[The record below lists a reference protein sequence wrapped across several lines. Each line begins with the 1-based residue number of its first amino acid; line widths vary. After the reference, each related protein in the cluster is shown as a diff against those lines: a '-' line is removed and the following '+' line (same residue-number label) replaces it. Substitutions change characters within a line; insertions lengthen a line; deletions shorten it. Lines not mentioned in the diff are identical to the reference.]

1 MAWCSVDDQLFII
14 HCIDILGL
22 CCVLGILKQNMSDAV
37 GQRGTTTYNIVLMIL
52 FQGTEESF
60 KY

>member
-22 CCVLGILKQNMSDAV
+22 CCVLGILMSDAV
-37 GQRGTTTYNIVLMIL
+37 GQRGTTTYNVLMIL

>member
-1 MAWCSVDDQLFII
+1 MDDQLFII

-22 CCVLGILKQNMSDAV
+22 CCVLGILMSDAV
-37 GQRGTTTYNIVLMIL
+37 GQRGTTTCNVLMIL